1 MIVAFIPAKQNS
13 KRLKNKNMRIV
24 NKKPLIEYSINYA
37 KKSKLVNEIFVTSDS
52 DKILKFAKKKESWH
66 N

>member
-13 KRLKNKNMRIV
+13 RRLKNKNMRIV

-37 KKSKLVNEIFVTSDS
+37 KNLN
-52 DKILKFAKKKESWH
+52 
-66 N
+66 